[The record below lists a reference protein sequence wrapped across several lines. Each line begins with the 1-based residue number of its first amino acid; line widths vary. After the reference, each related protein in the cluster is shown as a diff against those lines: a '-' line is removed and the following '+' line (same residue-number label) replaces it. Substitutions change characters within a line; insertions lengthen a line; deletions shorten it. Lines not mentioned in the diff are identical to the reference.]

1 MIKTHA
7 SLPACL
13 LISLIAH
20 AAVISAGHFHFPT
33 ASEQKPFEV
42 EFETAEEL
50 LPKRYELEK
59 EKKVEALVPEE
70 TPAPAEA
77 PDEKLKQ
84 SFLRY
89 QDSIK
94 QKIQEEKT
102 YPRAALRIGYQ
113 GTARI
118 AFRVLSS
125 GHVED
130 LRLVRSSNFKQLD
143 QESLDAVKR
152 ASPFRAFPE
161 EFEGS
166 EIEIEVDI
174 IFRIANK

>member
-1 MIKTHA
+1 MIKTAA

-13 LISLIAH
+13 LVSLIAH
-20 AAVISAGHFHFPT
+20 TAVLSAGYFHFQVSPV
-33 ASEQKPFEV
+33 QKPLEV
-42 EFETAEEL
+42 EFKTLEEL
-50 LPKRYELEK
+50 LPERYELEK
-59 EKKVEALVPEE
+59 EKKVEALAPEE

-125 GHVED
+125 GRVED

-143 QESLDAVKR
+143 QESLDAVQR

-161 EFEGS
+161 GFEIS

-174 IFRIANK
+174 IFRIAKK

>member
-1 MIKTHA
+1 MIKNTA

-13 LISLIAH
+13 LVSLIAH
-20 AAVISAGHFHFPT
+20 AAVISAGHFHFTLSPV
-33 ASEQKPFEV
+33 QKPMEV
-42 EFETAEEL
+42 EFKILEEL
-50 LPKRYELEK
+50 LPERYELEK
-59 EKKVEALVPEE
+59 EKKVEALAPEE
-70 TPAPAEA
+70 SPALVEA

-113 GTARI
+113 GNARI
-118 AFRVLSS
+118 AFKVLSS
-125 GHVED
+125 GRVED
-130 LRLVRSSNFKQLD
+130 LRLIRSSKFRSLD
-143 QESLDAVKR
+143 QEALDAVRR
-152 ASPFRAFPE
+152 ASPFLAFPK
-161 EFEGS
+161 EFEES

-174 IFRIANK
+174 IFKISRK